1 MIRLGSVEAQRLDGR
16 VAVVTGAAS
25 GIGRS
30 IARRLATSGAEVV
43 LVDLDEGR
51 LRKVADELC
60 AEAVLADIS
69 TQEGV
74 DAVLSRPRVDILI
87 NNAGVLDGLTPLAE
101 VDDALW
107 SKVMRVN
114 VDGPFRAMRSVLPQM
129 VERGSGVILNT
140 CSAAALAGGRAGAAY
155 TASKHALLGLTRS
168 VAWYYGKD
176 GVRCNAVA
184 PGAIQTRMHTR
195 EMPSTSGMERTAPYF
210 PTIPEHGK
218 AMEVAEV
225 AVFLC
230 SDAARY
236 INGAVLPVDGG
247 WLAY

>member
-1 MIRLGSVEAQRLDGR
+1 MTRLGSAEAQRLDGR

-30 IARRLATSGAEVV
+30 IARRLASSGAEVV
-43 LVDLDEGR
+43 LVDLDEAR
-51 LRKVADELC
+51 LRKVAEELC
-60 AEAVLADIS
+60 AELIVADVS

-74 DAVLSRPRVDILI
+74 DAMLDRPKVDILV

-107 SKVMRVN
+107 AKVMRVN
-114 VDGPFRAMRSVLPQM
+114 VDGPFRAMRAVLPGM
-129 VERGSGVILNT
+129 VERGGGVILNT
-140 CSAAALAGGRAGAAY
+140 CSAAALSGGRAGAAY

-168 VAWYYGKD
+168 TAWYYGNQ
-176 GVRCNAVA
+176 GVRCNAIA

-195 EMPSTSGMERTAPYF
+195 EMPSSAGMARTAPYF

-236 INGAVLPVDGG
+236 VNGAVLPVDGG